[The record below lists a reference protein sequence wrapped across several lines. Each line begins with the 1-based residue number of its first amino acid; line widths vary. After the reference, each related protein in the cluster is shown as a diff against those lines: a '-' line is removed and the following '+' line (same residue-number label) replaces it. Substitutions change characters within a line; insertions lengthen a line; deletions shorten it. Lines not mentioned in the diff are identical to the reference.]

1 MKGVLMRYCRVFI
14 LLTFL
19 LAVSTCGSESPF
31 DTHAK
36 FSLDNSAAEGK
47 CCLPAHLTSSL
58 SSAVATIEPPK
69 GPMRYSW
76 VEINFY
82 SFSFTRQ
89 DVAAARSGNTEL
101 LNKKWKA
108 MDDPQAF
115 NQGWASI
122 QLALDAQLRIQ
133 QVNMLV
139 PGYSC
144 TVAILERDLTNF
156 VQEYKFDGTTLR
168 LKSKGSYLCDM
179 KAQGLGTPKFG
190 WDVDLTTTVFA
201 KAPRAK

>member
-1 MKGVLMRYCRVFI
+1 MRYCRIYI
-14 LLTFL
+14 LLIFL
-19 LAVSTCGSESPF
+19 LAVCARGSDLSPF
-31 DTHAK
+31 ATHAK
-36 FSLDNSAAEGK
+36 FSLDNSDAEGK
-47 CCLPAHLTSSL
+47 CCLPAHLASSL

-69 GPMRYSW
+69 GPMGYSW

-89 DVAAARSGNTEL
+89 DIAAARSGNTEL
-101 LNKKWKA
+101 LDKKWKA

-122 QLALDAQLRIQ
+122 RLALDPNLQIQ
-133 QVNMLV
+133 QVNVRV

-144 TVAILERDLTNF
+144 TVAIIEHDLRNF
-156 VQEYKFDGTTLR
+156 AQEYKFDGKKLR

-179 KAQGLGTPKFG
+179 KSQGLGRPKFG
-190 WDVDLTTTVFA
+190 WDIDLTTTVFA
-201 KAPRAK
+201 KAPRVK

>member
-1 MKGVLMRYCRVFI
+1 MRYFRVF
-14 LLTFL
+14 FL
-19 LAVSTCGSESPF
+19 LIFLMAVCTLGSDLSPF
-31 DTHAK
+31 ATHAK
-36 FSLDNSAAEGK
+36 FSLDNRDAEGK
-47 CCLPAHLTSSL
+47 CCLPAHLVLSL

-82 SFSFTRQ
+82 SFSFTPQ

-101 LNKKWKA
+101 LDKKWRA

-122 QLALDAQLRIQ
+122 RLALDANSQIQ
-133 QVNMLV
+133 QANVLV

-144 TVAILERDLTNF
+144 TVAIFERDLRNF
-156 VQEYKFDGTTLR
+156 AQEYKFDGKGLR

-179 KAQGLGTPKFG
+179 KSQGLGTPKFG
-190 WDVDLTTTVFA
+190 WDIDLTTTVFA
-201 KAPRAK
+201 KAPRVK

>member
-36 FSLDNSAAEGK
+36 FSLDNGAAEGK

-156 VQEYKFDGTTLR
+156 VQEYKFDGNTLR

-201 KAPRAK
+201 KAPRAR

>member
-1 MKGVLMRYCRVFI
+1 MRYRRVFI
-14 LLTFL
+14 GFIFL
-19 LAVSTCGSESPF
+19 LAVCTRGSESPF

-36 FSLDNSAAEGK
+36 FSLDNSDAEGK

-69 GPMRYSW
+69 GPMRYSL

-89 DVAAARSGNTEL
+89 DATAARSGNTEL
-101 LNKKWKA
+101 LDKKWKA
-108 MDDPQAF
+108 MDNAQAF

-122 QLALDAQLRIQ
+122 QLALDANSQIQ
-133 QVNMLV
+133 QVNMRV

-144 TVAILERDLTNF
+144 TVAIIERDLRNF
-156 VQEYKFDGTTLR
+156 AQEYKFDGKTLR

-179 KAQGLGTPKFG
+179 KAQGLGTPTFG
-190 WDVDLTTTVFA
+190 WDINLTTTVFA